1 MSCDQAPPRKN
12 MVKNGVKRQT
22 NKKNKKKS
30 ASNASLAVDWGGLE
44 LGSHSSP
51 IFFVFFSTTLR
62 SPSTQTT
69 LFLSLHIWSKGNNQL
84 ITAAGHFSFYL
95 FFLLHYFFLS
105 LFVLAACF
113 DLSYLSLPRVN
124 FLSNKLCGFRQE
136 RILSALTLLRLC
148 GQLALIGMWYGPFHI
163 SEQAPEGTVFWLR
176 SPLTSTPYF

>member
-1 MSCDQAPPRKN
+1 M
-12 MVKNGVKRQT
+12 
-22 NKKNKKKS
+22 
-30 ASNASLAVDWGGLE
+30 
-44 LGSHSSP
+44 
-51 IFFVFFSTTLR
+51 
-62 SPSTQTT
+62 
-69 LFLSLHIWSKGNNQL
+69 
-84 ITAAGHFSFYL
+84 HFSFYL

-163 SEQAPEGTVFWLR
+163 SEQAPRGNCLLATKSFNFNSLLLVHFQEGNKHLR
-176 SPLTSTPYF
+176 SGITTNPDGEVQPWIWSHNHLLPQPSSPGWSDFRAESQQRTM